1 MRARALAVAVGLLAG
16 LVPAAAAQF
25 GYFGQNKIQYRRF
38 DWRVLRGEHV
48 DLYYYPEEEE
58 LGRVALAYAEESYD
72 SLERRFTH
80 AVRRRVPLIIYASHT
95 DFEQTNILPFVP
107 PEGLLGVTE
116 FLKRRVTLPFTGSY
130 TEFRHTLRHE
140 LVHVF
145 QLSLYGEAVA
155 RHPRARLPGMPLWF
169 TEGLAEYYSAGEDS
183 RDEMILR
190 DLTISGDLP
199 TLGQLAYASGGIVY
213 PLGGTIVRFLGTTY
227 GDWRIGELYRELWK
241 YMTFEDAVRGVYGKT
256 LVQLSEEWLYW
267 MRRRYYPA
275 VAEGR
280 PLAVS
285 AELLARLAIKPAAYR
300 LPGDSTAAV
309 LYFSPSTGY
318 TNIYARSLGSGR
330 SHPVVKGERSPQFES
345 FHFFESRMDVSAAGV
360 VVFGSRYQDRDA
372 LFFWS
377 LDKRRVVGRYQF
389 PELVSILSPA
399 WVPDGK
405 SVVFSGLAVSGYS
418 DLYRL
423 WLADGRLERLTSDRY
438 QDLDPSVSPDGRSV
452 VFSSDRTTF
461 GPQGGRNLFTLDLAT
476 GVIRYLTYGRWLDD
490 GPRWSTTTHR
500 VYFSSDRD
508 GIPQI
513 YSVDSSGAG
522 RRETSTL
529 NGAFDPQYVEGE
541 DGLVF
546 GGFADLSWNLYF
558 AHLATDSAGPTFA
571 LAEPRAPAEWSWP
584 ELANSQYARA
594 DASPYERKYTLDFA
608 AGDAVLAPGLGSA
621 QGALFLFSD
630 LLSDHQLYVEL
641 SSFQGSGLGN
651 LLDNFNG
658 TVFYLNQARRVNW
671 GVGIFRLRGLFFE
684 SDFSTLFQ
692 ERSAGAFAQVRYPF
706 SRFRRLE
713 AEYRVEHSDRF
724 DITRPDVLTGDPS
737 AFHRVGWLASNYLS
751 YIEDNTLWL
760 PTGPVD
766 GERYNFTA
774 GLVNDMSHGRF
785 DAWVLSGDWRH
796 YYRTSLRSAFA
807 VRLLGYFAGGERPR
821 RISIG
826 GSWALRGYPGFGYV
840 TGTRAWLVNT
850 EWRFPIT
857 DFLTIGFPFGALRLP
872 GVQGALFADYGRA
885 WSEVSTARGAL
896 GSTGLGLRMPVG
908 APLVL
913 RLDIGYRFHS
923 GDLSL
928 YSLPDPGRRRRFVDF
943 FFGFNY

>member
-1 MRARALAVAVGLLAG
+1 MKQVLVCAIGLALGVAAPLAS
-16 LVPAAAAQF
+16 QY

-58 LGRVALAYAEESYD
+58 LGRVALAYAEASYD
-72 SLERRFTH
+72 TLERRFNH
-80 AVRRRVPLIIYASHT
+80 AVTRRIPLIVYASHT
-95 DFEQTNILPFVP
+95 DFEQTNILPFIP

-116 FLKRRVTLPFTGSY
+116 FLRRRVALPFRGSY
-130 TEFRHTLRHE
+130 AEFRHTIRHE

-145 QLSLYGEAVA
+145 QVSLASQTFGRY
-155 RHPRARLPGMPLWF
+155 PRFRQVGMPLWW
-169 TEGLAEYYSAGEDS
+169 TEGLAEFFSAGEDS
-183 RDEMILR
+183 RDEMVLR
-190 DLTISGDLP
+190 DMTIDGHLP
-199 TLGQLAYASGGIVY
+199 TLPDLAYAYGGLVY
-213 PLGGTIVRFLGTTY
+213 PVGGSIHRFLAERY
-227 GDWRIGELYRELWK
+227 GEWRILELYNDIWK
-241 YMTFEDAVRGVYGKT
+241 YSGFEAALLGVYGRT
-256 LVQLSEEWLYW
+256 IEQLSEEWQYW
-267 MRRRYYPA
+267 MRQHYYPA
-275 VAEGR
+275 VSSQP
-280 PLAVS
+280 PLAIT
-285 AELLARLAIKPAAYR
+285 ARKLTELAIKPTAFQRPAA
-300 LPGDSTAAV
+300 TAPSF
-309 LYFSPSTGY
+309 LFLSPRSGY
-318 TNIYARSLGSGR
+318 TTIYAEDLAGR
-330 SHPVVKGERSPQFES
+330 GRRAVVQGERNEQFES
-345 FHFFESRMDVSAAGV
+345 FHFFESRIDVSPLGIAA
-360 VVFGSRYQDRDA
+360 FSSKYAERDA
-372 LFFWS
+372 LFFWDLRKS
-377 LDKRRVVGRYQF
+377 KVVGRYQF

-461 GPQGGRNLFTLDLAT
+461 GPEGGRNLFTLDLAT
-476 GVIRYLTYGRWLDD
+476 GVIRYLTYGRWQDD

-529 NGAFDPQYVEGE
+529 NGAFDPQYVEGK

-608 AGDAVLAPGLGSA
+608 AGDAVVAPGLGSA

-630 LLSDHQLYVEL
+630 LLSDHQVYVEV

-826 GSWALRGYPGFGYV
+826 GSWALRGYPGVGYV
-840 TGTRAWLVNT
+840 TGPRALLVHPG
-850 EWRFPIT
+850 WR
-857 DFLTIGFPFGALRLP
+857 A
-872 GVQGALFADYGRA
+872 
-885 WSEVSTARGAL
+885 
-896 GSTGLGLRMPVG
+896 
-908 APLVL
+908 
-913 RLDIGYRFHS
+913 
-923 GDLSL
+923 
-928 YSLPDPGRRRRFVDF
+928 
-943 FFGFNY
+943 